1 MKVRNKKPDLSHT
14 TVGPELIPFYSHSK
28 EHNMDRHKIKRS
40 KVVTRILLQLKC
52 AEFIVVCVE
61 QIAGVVGVIDGVLST
76 GVVGELVDVL
86 LVVVVGTIV
95 DVLSTV
101 AM

>member
-1 MKVRNKKPDLSHT
+1 MC
-14 TVGPELIPFYSHSK
+14 
-28 EHNMDRHKIKRS
+28 
-40 KVVTRILLQLKC
+40 VTRILLQLKC